1 MLEPNSPPEPSS
13 ELGLGGN
20 TDLAFTGSV
29 DDVTHPGRSEEQTD
43 DKSVDSSEEKHH
55 ENIS

>member
-29 DDVTHPGRSEEQTD
+29 DDVTHSGRSEEQTD
-43 DKSVDSSEEKHH
+43 DKSVDSSEEL
-55 ENIS
+55 NDNS